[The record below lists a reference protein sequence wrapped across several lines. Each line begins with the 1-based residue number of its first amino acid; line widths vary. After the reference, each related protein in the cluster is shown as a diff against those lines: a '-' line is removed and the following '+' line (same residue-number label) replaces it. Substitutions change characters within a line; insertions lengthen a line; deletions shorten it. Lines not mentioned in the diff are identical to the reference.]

1 LRPRPRYEEDR
12 RADEVVGFFLSSGL
26 TVLTTC
32 SPHNFDLVK
41 SLGATAVFDYRSPD
55 CAKQIREYTN
65 NNLKYAFDTVS
76 LEPSAKI
83 CADALSSTSG
93 CVYSALLKVDVPRE
107 DVENKRTMAYTAI
120 GELFKF
126 GDTEY
131 PGNEEDFKFAKMFW
145 SLSEKLLG
153 EGKFKVH
160 PPSVGKGGLKGVLE
174 GLQKMREEKVSG
186 QKLVYKVSETP

>member
-1 LRPRPRYEEDR
+1 MLCVCFR
-12 RADEVVGFFLSSGL
+12 SGL

-41 SLGATAVFDYRSPD
+41 SLGATAAFDYKSPD

-65 NNLKYAFDTVS
+65 NNLKYAFDIIS
-76 LEPSAKI
+76 LGPSAKI

-93 CVYSALLKVDVPRE
+93 CVYSALLPVDMPRK
-107 DVENKRTMAYTAI
+107 DVDDHGFTMAYTAM
-120 GELFKF
+120 GEYFTF
-126 GDTEY
+126 GPIEF
-131 PGNEEDFKFAKMFW
+131 PAKQEDFEFAQMFW
-145 SLSEKLLG
+145 GMAEKLLG

-160 PPSVGKGGLKGVLE
+160 PPSVRKGGLKGVLE
-174 GLQKMREEKVSG
+174 GLQEMREEKVSG